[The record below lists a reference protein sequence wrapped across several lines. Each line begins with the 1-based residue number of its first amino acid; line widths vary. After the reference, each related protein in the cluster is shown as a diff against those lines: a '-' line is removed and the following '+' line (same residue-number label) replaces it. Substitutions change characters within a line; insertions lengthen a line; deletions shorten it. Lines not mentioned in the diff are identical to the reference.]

1 MHLSSLYIDGYG
13 PFEDSLISEFTE
25 GLNLVLVEDE
35 PAAVALRDFI
45 WSMIFGFEN
54 GDDGIDIL
62 EVPSRESPNRRSSGG
77 FLGFESPDGPVTVSR
92 YRRTGA
98 ASSGDASNGER
109 GLVTITGP
117 VGSLDEIIGEIDPQK
132 FRRLL
137 EIDAREITAFR
148 GVIRRQI
155 AETFA
160 ERAREAAE
168 VEAVLREAAGQIDVP
183 TIEEI
188 MDEMRIARDYQ
199 VARSDNLARS
209 VKGVGRRLRG
219 SRKRA
224 ARLKILDR
232 VRPTW
237 NTMLEMQRQMDDLPR
252 LPYLAEDPIVRL
264 EAVSAARAEAQA
276 QLDAARATERT
287 KSSELDGLRPSEE
300 EAARHREI
308 HELAAV
314 REGHAKQ
321 LEAIA
326 EAEKEFRGAE
336 ASLESELSEIG
347 AEWSADRVR
356 EFAAT
361 VDPADIRQHEAA
373 IQQAADALDS
383 AEQNNTVAIDAD
395 AETSAEEAA
404 MQAALKQ
411 LGDLPADEES
421 DLAERQGGL
430 RSLKA
435 TVLAIA
441 GKKNVIADLQV
452 KRSDARRLGS
462 GMSRIVMQ
470 AQSIVSAAFLFVG
483 LIVWGVAKITSDTPV
498 QKTGLVMMG
507 AGVTGVIFAA
517 MFLWLQRHP
526 TFGRSVL
533 RKNEL
538 LKEDQQLADS
548 PGRNVVGA
556 REWSPPALLK
566 TAANALTSV
575 VRWPAAYAR
584 ALGKKEADTSGRTA
598 IEDDS
603 SKPVESTGPTSDAAD
618 HADPLAALADEIGA
632 EGDDPKSEVDE
643 EKASAAMDKAEASIP
658 QELREAQERNEG
670 EKGRIGNLLA
680 RVLKFGDETEDKSG
694 GETLGEMSRDGI
706 WSASGQKRRP
716 FAKRLVSSLLA
727 VMTRSRSAS
736 QPNSRD
742 IEDDDENAGEASAEA
757 PLEAPAE
764 TTEKE
769 SSEMTGEAEAEDEP
783 AADDVASE
791 AEDEPAADDVASE
804 AQEEPE
810 SEIGEPEEVTA
821 EPESADE
828 PSDESTDE
836 SANATV
842 GEPEEIAAEAEGAV
856 EPEIAVEEPPIAEVV
871 ADETMCEF
879 GDPIEALDEALAAA
893 TRELAALAVEF
904 ERLSAQYVES
914 LGLQADDSRPR
925 MTVELIQ
932 HAALKTERQ
941 IATMREAAEIRS
953 KLAGLEEKREGTEA
967 AVAQAEEQLREA
979 TAATGRVRDQWVQW
993 LSDAGVAADLD
1004 PIGVRKI
1011 SEALDPVR
1019 VRISAVEILR
1029 EKLDGLQ
1036 ARAGELEARVRQVPD
1051 VSQHDD
1057 LAAAF
1062 DAIESGSQAAN
1073 ALERKLAGL
1082 EETLRS
1088 LGERTTE
1095 AETEMSRADSLLR
1108 ATLDEV
1114 GAEDESHFRELTEG
1128 AAKRRL
1134 LADELD
1140 RMRIDTPLLT
1150 GIDSAGLEEE
1160 LRAISQEQVE
1170 AELAEL
1176 PGHIERLRSQLASL
1190 EHDLTQA
1197 ETELAGMPEMP
1208 GKDVE
1213 GAENGNAMPALL
1225 RRPLRHSAMQAATRN
1240 LERFTA
1246 GKYRGLSTMV
1256 SEDGGSIVGYKVVDS
1271 KGKVDDPE
1279 ESEAASVFMALRLA
1293 LIEDYYDRSA
1303 SVPAAILDVPASDDP
1318 EAARAI
1324 VSGVLALAE
1333 TVQVVCISS
1342 DPAASGRFAAA
1353 AEDGQINLVDAIRL
1367 DSPFRRV
1374 SGEN

>member
-1 MHLSSLYIDGYG
+1 
-13 PFEDSLISEFTE
+13 
-25 GLNLVLVEDE
+25 
-35 PAAVALRDFI
+35 
-45 WSMIFGFEN
+45 
-54 GDDGIDIL
+54 
-62 EVPSRESPNRRSSGG
+62 
-77 FLGFESPDGPVTVSR
+77 
-92 YRRTGA
+92 
-98 ASSGDASNGER
+98 
-109 GLVTITGP
+109 
-117 VGSLDEIIGEIDPQK
+117 
-132 FRRLL
+132 
-137 EIDAREITAFR
+137 
-148 GVIRRQI
+148 
-155 AETFA
+155 
-160 ERAREAAE
+160 
-168 VEAVLREAAGQIDVP
+168 
-183 TIEEI
+183 
-188 MDEMRIARDYQ
+188 
-199 VARSDNLARS
+199 
-209 VKGVGRRLRG
+209 
-219 SRKRA
+219 
-224 ARLKILDR
+224 
-232 VRPTW
+232 
-237 NTMLEMQRQMDDLPR
+237 
-252 LPYLAEDPIVRL
+252 
-264 EAVSAARAEAQA
+264 
-276 QLDAARATERT
+276 
-287 KSSELDGLRPSEE
+287 
-300 EAARHREI
+300 
-308 HELAAV
+308 
-314 REGHAKQ
+314 
-321 LEAIA
+321 
-326 EAEKEFRGAE
+326 
-336 ASLESELSEIG
+336 
-347 AEWSADRVR
+347 
-356 EFAAT
+356 
-361 VDPADIRQHEAA
+361 
-373 IQQAADALDS
+373 
-383 AEQNNTVAIDAD
+383 
-395 AETSAEEAA
+395 
-404 MQAALKQ
+404 
-411 LGDLPADEES
+411 
-421 DLAERQGGL
+421 
-430 RSLKA
+430 
-435 TVLAIA
+435 
-441 GKKNVIADLQV
+441 
-452 KRSDARRLGS
+452 
-462 GMSRIVMQ
+462 
-470 AQSIVSAAFLFVG
+470 
-483 LIVWGVAKITSDTPV
+483 
-498 QKTGLVMMG
+498 
-507 AGVTGVIFAA
+507 
-517 MFLWLQRHP
+517 
-526 TFGRSVL
+526 
-533 RKNEL
+533 
-538 LKEDQQLADS
+538 
-548 PGRNVVGA
+548 
-556 REWSPPALLK
+556 
-566 TAANALTSV
+566 
-575 VRWPAAYAR
+575 
-584 ALGKKEADTSGRTA
+584 
-598 IEDDS
+598 
-603 SKPVESTGPTSDAAD
+603 
-618 HADPLAALADEIGA
+618 
-632 EGDDPKSEVDE
+632 
-643 EKASAAMDKAEASIP
+643 
-658 QELREAQERNEG
+658 
-670 EKGRIGNLLA
+670 
-680 RVLKFGDETEDKSG
+680 
-694 GETLGEMSRDGI
+694 
-706 WSASGQKRRP
+706 
-716 FAKRLVSSLLA
+716 
-727 VMTRSRSAS
+727 
-736 QPNSRD
+736 
-742 IEDDDENAGEASAEA
+742 
-757 PLEAPAE
+757 
-764 TTEKE
+764 
-769 SSEMTGEAEAEDEP
+769 MTGEA
-783 AADDVASE
+783 E

-810 SEIGEPEEVTA
+810 SEISEQEEVTA
-821 EPESADE
+821 ESESADE

-836 SANATV
+836 SANAIA

-925 MTVELIQ
+925 MTVELIE

-941 IATMREAAEIRS
+941 IATMREAAAIRS

-993 LSDAGVAADLD
+993 LSDAGLAADLD

-1029 EKLDGLQ
+1029 EKLDGLL

-1051 VSQHDD
+1051 VSEHDD

-1108 ATLDEV
+1108 STLDEV

-1160 LRAISQEQVE
+1160 LRAISQQQVE

-1190 EHDLTQA
+1190 EQDLTQA

-1225 RRPLRHSAMQAATRN
+1225 RRPLGHSAMQAATRN
-1240 LERFTA
+1240 LERCTA